1 MDHLKPWFYLHRLVG
16 YSDAIWLHDSGLNR
30 QILQSLLVL
39 ETGLDLVPIRNII
52 NEKIILPRRRR
63 GRPRYPRFMHKIVP
77 LYSGY
82 AWEPDPT
89 FNIENHVVAMPAT
102 IRTKEDL
109 QGYVGSLG
117 SQPLSRE
124 RPLWEIQVLTD
135 FGDTKDTVV
144 LLRIHPSLSDGWAL
158 MNMLINMLADSPVN
172 FNAKPHFGKGAYLLN
187 LMRAMIIGPIVFLQK
202 WIFTRKDYNIL
213 HGALKL
219 SGEKV
224 VAWSEPFSLDRAIRV
239 KKVTRSSL
247 HDILVTVSAGV
258 VRQYMQW
265 YGVQHPYDMLAIIP
279 MDMRTSRR
287 SGVAMGTHY
296 CYSDFT
302 LPTNTEGAIPR
313 LWEIKHQMDEI
324 KNSTGSWPL
333 VYLMA
338 HLHCRRWTRV
348 PIQIWI
354 PILFRNRE

>member
-1 MDHLKPWFYLHRLVG
+1 MG
-16 YSDAIWLHDSGLNR
+16 YSDSIWLHDTTLNR
-30 QILQSLLVL
+30 QILQGLLVL
-39 ETGLDLVPIRNII
+39 ETGLDLASIRNII
-52 NEKIILPRRRR
+52 NDKIVLPQRRR
-63 GRPRYPRFMHKIVP
+63 GVPRFPRFIRKIVP

-82 AWEPDPT
+82 AWQPDPT
-89 FNIENHVVAMPAT
+89 FNIENHVISMPNN

-109 QGYVGSLG
+109 QQHIGAMGVK
-117 SQPLSRE
+117 PLSRE
-124 RPLWEIQVLTD
+124 RPLWEVQVLTE

-158 MNMLINMLADSPVN
+158 MNMLINLLADSPVN
-172 FNAKPHFGKGAYLLN
+172 LNTKPHFGKGAYLLN

-219 SGEKV
+219 TGQKS
-224 VAWSEPFSLDRAIRV
+224 VAWSEPYSLSSAIRI

-247 HDILVTVSAGV
+247 HDILMTVSAGI

-265 YGVQHPYDMLAIIP
+265 YGVAHPYDMLAIIP
-279 MDMRTSRR
+279 MDLRTSRR
-287 SGVAMGTHY
+287 TGVTMGTNY

-313 LWEIKHQMDEI
+313 LWEIKHQMDEL
-324 KNSTGSWPL
+324 KNSTGK
-333 VYLMA
+333 
-338 HLHCRRWTRV
+338 CRNIFKV
-348 PIQIWI
+348 PTI
-354 PILFRNRE
+354 RESADLSGKVPTIHFDQNNKLPTKAVNFCFT